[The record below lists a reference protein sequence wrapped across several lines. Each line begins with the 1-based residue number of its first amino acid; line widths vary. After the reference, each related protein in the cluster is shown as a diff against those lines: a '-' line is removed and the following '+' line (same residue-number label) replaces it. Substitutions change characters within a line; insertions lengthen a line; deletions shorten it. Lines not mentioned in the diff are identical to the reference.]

1 MDTVKTK
8 VPSSRLTR
16 ATASSK
22 SLASAPSIV
31 TVNSWRK
38 STRPSISSGEMVSLT
53 RLASS
58 NTESGNTV
66 GIFN

>member
-1 MDTVKTK
+1 MDTVNTK

-22 SLASAPSIV
+22 SFASAPSIV

-38 STRPSISSGEMVSLT
+38 STRPSISSGEIVSLT
-53 RLASS
+53 RFASS
-58 NTESGNTV
+58 ITESGNTV